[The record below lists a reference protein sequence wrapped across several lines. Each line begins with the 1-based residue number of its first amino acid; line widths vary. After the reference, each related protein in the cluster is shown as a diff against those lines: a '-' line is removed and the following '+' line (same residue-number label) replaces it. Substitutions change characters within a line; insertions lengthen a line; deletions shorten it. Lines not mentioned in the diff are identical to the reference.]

1 MKGTAHRIAAAFQ
14 ILASKKED
22 ISILVKA
29 DIFILGRQHCID
41 RCIDRMYLK
50 PCRDSSSLEI
60 G

>member
-41 RCIDRMYLK
+41 RMYLK